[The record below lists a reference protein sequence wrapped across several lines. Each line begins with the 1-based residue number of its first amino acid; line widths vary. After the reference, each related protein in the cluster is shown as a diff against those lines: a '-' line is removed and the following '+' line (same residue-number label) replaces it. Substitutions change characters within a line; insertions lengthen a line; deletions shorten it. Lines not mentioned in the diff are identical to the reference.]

1 MASTEKQDIITTS
14 GFLETPILASASVPM
29 EDLLK
34 PSPQITSI
42 ASLSS
47 FKDKPISP
55 AEALSLLQTRCFDL
69 RSLGLR
75 VAVLADT
82 GELFI
87 AVKYEGHALDFNGHI
102 LLDGQ
107 PVVKG

>member
-1 MASTEKQDIITTS
+1 MESIEKQDTIITS
-14 GFLETPILASASVPM
+14 GSSVTPILASANVPM
-29 EDLLK
+29 EGRSK

-87 AVKYEGHALDFNGHI
+87 AVKFEGHTLDFNGHI

>member
-1 MASTEKQDIITTS
+1 MESTKKQDISITS
-14 GFLETPILASASVPM
+14 GSSATPILASVNVPM
-29 EDLLK
+29 EDLSK
-34 PSPQITSI
+34 QSPQITSI
-42 ASLSS
+42 ESLSS

-69 RSLGLR
+69 RSLGFR
-75 VAVLADT
+75 VVILADT

-87 AVKYEGHALDFNGHI
+87 AVMYDGHKLDFNGHI